1 MPLSVAVVD
10 VGSKNS
16 FAAWTRWDIIH
27 EIISESESDRA
38 GTTPSSRQRPP
49 IMGGGNLRGVRFF
62 GRSLWRRMMALLLLC
77 VIIWTITFLNVS
89 FIYTSNHPRTPST
102 VLHEEI
108 VQLSKEYVRA
118 LAKEDAGIVDGPY
131 AGRFTAFDLK
141 KTLAV
146 LLESIL
152 ARLDRLERHINRTTN
167 GSFLLTMP
175 TVATPEEHQI
185 ILSAQDLI
193 GGKTEKCELTVED
206 KKLFPHCEGKIEWMR
221 HMWKSDVCYAAH
233 GVDGSDCS
241 FMMYLSEVEG
251 WCPRKGWAKSQ
262 APKTFETP
270 LYAEVTTDLQG
281 LLELLVDPNE
291 RQGYAWI
298 RMRITRLWHK
308 WVKAV
313 RNLTSTQD
321 LTHRKKQKILVHL
334 GLLSKQSGWKF
345 AENQFK
351 GGPLGEL
358 VQWSDL
364 ISVLYILGHQ
374 LTITSEVEQ
383 LVEILSVV
391 PEAKT
396 PCQSRKEL
404 PVTIIYTDIMGL
416 IQFKKRTSSGFAKFS
431 CLFRI
436 VDSFGTEPAYN
447 HRAFARQNKILSSW
461 GGQDLN
467 PRQFFT
473 MFPHSPDNSFMGF
486 VVEHHLNESIPEDHK
501 RKDIALVYGK
511 NEYMW
516 EGKQAYLDVI
526 KDHLEIHGTVYEDTT
541 SSVHHLP
548 PYVINHGILSGLELH
563 KLLRQAKVFVGLGF
577 PYEGPAPLEAVAN
590 GAVFLNP
597 RFSPPHSSKTTKFFK
612 GKPTQREVTSQ
623 HPYAEVF
630 IGKPSVY
637 TINISNLTEVRLSVQ
652 EILSQNTH
660 TVVQWPPISA
670 ITFLLGK
677 PGQSCSQACWSED
690 LICEP
695 SHFLDINSVSALA
708 NHSVD
713 CQSSGKSA
721 NIYYPSEEIVQ
732 LCKEYVRALAKE
744 DAGVVDGPYA
754 GRFTVFDLKK
764 TLAVLLE
771 SILARLDRL
780 ERHIKTTNGSF
791 LLSTPTI
798 ATPEEHQ
805 IILSA
810 QGRSNN
816 RSRGSAGIAGRPQ
829 RTTRV
834 RLDLEAHYSPLAQM
848 GESRAQPD
856 IHTKSYTP
864 KETEGL
870 VP

>member
-1 MPLSVAVVD
+1 MAV
-10 VGSKNS
+10 GK
-16 FAAWTRWDIIH
+16 
-27 EIISESESDRA
+27 
-38 GTTPSSRQRPP
+38 
-49 IMGGGNLRGVRFF
+49 GGLWRLF
-62 GRSLWRRMMALLLLC
+62 GRSLWRRLTVLLMLC
-77 VIIWTITFLNVS
+77 LAIWTITFLNVS
-89 FIYTSNHPRTPST
+89 FIYTGKNYPRSA
-102 VLHEEI
+102 VLQDEI
-108 VQLSKEYVRA
+108 VQLSQEYVRA
-118 LAKEDAGIVDGPY
+118 LAKENGDIVDGPY

-141 KTLAV
+141 KTIAV

-152 ARLDRLERHINRTTN
+152 TRLDRLESHINNITN
-167 GSFLLTMP
+167 GTYLLNVP
-175 TVATPEEHQI
+175 TVISPEERSI

-193 GGKTEKCELTVED
+193 DGKTEKCLLTDED
-206 KKLFPHCEGKIEWMR
+206 KKVFPHCEGKLEWMR
-221 HMWKSDVCYAAH
+221 LMWKSDPCYEAH

-241 FMMYLSEVEG
+241 FIMYLSEVEG
-251 WCPRKGWAKSQ
+251 WCPHKGWTKTKLPTNYEL
-262 APKTFETP
+262 AP
-270 LYAEVTTDLQG
+270 YANITTNLQG

-308 WVKAV
+308 WVRAI
-313 RNLTSTQD
+313 RNLASTQD
-321 LTHRKKQKILVHL
+321 LTKRKKQKILVHL

-486 VVEHHLNESIPEDHK
+486 VVEHHLNDSIPEDHK
-501 RKDIALVYGK
+501 RNNIAVVYGK
-511 NEYMW
+511 QEYMW
-516 EGKQAYLDVI
+516 EGKRAYLDVI
-526 KDHLEIHGTVYEDTT
+526 KERLEIHGTVYEETT
-541 SSVHHLP
+541 EGAHHVP
-548 PYVINHGILSGLELH
+548 SYVINHGILSGLELH

-577 PYEGPAPLEAVAN
+577 PYEGPAPLEAIAN

-597 RFSPPHSSKTTKFFK
+597 RFTPPHSSKNTKFFK

-637 TINISNLTEVRLSVQ
+637 TINMNNLTEVRQALD
-652 EILSQNTH
+652 EILQKDTYVPLTPFEFTAEGMLQRMSAYIQHQRFCDFQH
-660 TVVQWPPISA
+660 TVARWPPASA
-670 ITFLLGK
+670 IKFVLGE
-677 PGQSCSQACWSED
+677 PGKSCLQACWSKD

-695 SHFLDINSVSALA
+695 SHFLDINSASALS
-708 NHSVD
+708 NHSVS
-713 CQSSGKSA
+713 CKTSGVSA
-721 NIYYPSEEIVQ
+721 NIYYPSVN
-732 LCKEYVRALAKE
+732 
-744 DAGVVDGPYA
+744 
-754 GRFTVFDLKK
+754 
-764 TLAVLLE
+764 
-771 SILARLDRL
+771 L
-780 ERHIKTTNGSF
+780 ERQECTLQADEALFSCVGGRENFQRFCPCRNYIHG
-791 LLSTPTI
+791 
-798 ATPEEHQ
+798 Q
-805 IILSA
+805 SA
-810 QGRSNN
+810 LCVGCER
-816 RSRGSAGIAGRPQ
+816 
-829 RTTRV
+829 
-834 RLDLEAHYSPLAQM
+834 
-848 GESRAQPD
+848 
-856 IHTKSYTP
+856 
-864 KETEGL
+864 
-870 VP
+870 